1 MATEAHLSVREKND
15 EVGAQNRRTNLQW
28 APNYDKL
35 RSSFEYENKRM
46 YLRVSYAWS
55 EYNTSGNANISS
67 RPVRHRTEPME
78 PRRSGSVHL
87 RMEMPVSIQ
96 RASET
101 SRAREIDLAHA
112 GFWYLGAVRPSR
124 AGACAPTTLEP
135 TVESGQTV
143 EGGPRRCTLRTAT
156 TSPFGS
162 CRSARKPISVRKFPT
177 FLMYAV
183 LTTSG
188 LASANTP
195 CAEFSPR

>member
-1 MATEAHLSVREKND
+1 MDVRRIYIVLFVAFDCGMVWLLPAEAVTKRSCLH
-15 EVGAQNRRTNLQW
+15 
-28 APNYDKL
+28 KL
-35 RSSFEYENKRM
+35 IEQR
-46 YLRVSYAWS
+46 
-55 EYNTSGNANISS
+55 TSGNANISS

-112 GFWYLGAVRPSR
+112 GFWYLGVVRPPR

-143 EGGPRRCTLRTAT
+143 EGGPRRCTLRTET

-177 FLMYAV
+177 FLMGDGGRVQRPARVPVTDTGAAHLAV
-183 LTTSG
+183 PRWVGLRTSW
-188 LASANTP
+188 ST
-195 CAEFSPR
+195 R

>member
-1 MATEAHLSVREKND
+1 MTLGIRRSFSSGLCH
-15 EVGAQNRRTNLQW
+15 NRRD
-28 APNYDKL
+28 PG
-35 RSSFEYENKRM
+35 RRRKRGEDSRP
-46 YLRVSYAWS
+46 LIQTKTRIST
-55 EYNTSGNANISS
+55 ETTRTTSGNANISS

-143 EGGPRRCTLRTAT
+143 EGGPRRCTLRTET
-156 TSPFGS
+156 TSPLGP
-162 CRSARKPISVRKFPT
+162 AGAPGNLYPYGNFP
-177 FLMYAV
+177 L
-183 LTTSG
+183 S
-188 LASANTP
+188 
-195 CAEFSPR
+195 